1 MPRVERNVRPPSIK
15 GADDFVSDHASR
27 AILSARGCSWNGP
40 HRSACGRPQLTSV
53 LQENGKNV
61 NIRANLGVVCKSRIN
76 CVLLKLEQ
84 DFLRWPGTSVE
95 T

>member
-1 MPRVERNVRPPSIK
+1 
-15 GADDFVSDHASR
+15 
-27 AILSARGCSWNGP
+27 
-40 HRSACGRPQLTSV
+40 

-61 NIRANLGVVCKSRIN
+61 NIRANLGVVWKSRIN